1 MLPPIGL
8 LREWAE
14 ATVAAKQSQGHAV
27 EGFRGELAGLP
38 DSYDALA
45 AFVRKLAE
53 APLRDDWPY
62 VEPNDLDEILAECD
76 PSRPADPVAE
86 VDLDDAAARAAAAFL
101 GSVCGCVLGKP
112 LEVNPTLA
120 EIRRAGEQIGQ
131 WPLDDYV
138 SEPLLAALGRRHP
151 SWVDTTRGRIT
162 YVASDDDINYTV
174 LGMLLLAEHGLGLTK
189 DEIRQAWLQ
198 RLPPL
203 QTFGPERFMLL
214 RAGMNSLGAAGVN
227 DYAAWVELL
236 NPADEKC
243 GALIR
248 ADAFGY
254 ACPGR
259 PGLAAEL
266 AWRDA
271 SWTHRRTGIYGEMYV
286 AAVIALAP
294 VCRDRLGI
302 FDTALRFIPRRS
314 RFHEI
319 VSDCLRQVAQA
330 DDWLDGYRRINDRYG
345 RWTHCQVYQ
354 EVGTLINTLRF
365 AEDVADGFC
374 KQVAQ
379 GNDTD
384 SFGCTAGSILG
395 AYFGPG
401 HLDERWLAPFNDE
414 IRTSLSLFYERS
426 LSRLAAQMGNLPR
439 RIAEELRSGP
449 APEAARADGA

>member
-1 MLPPIGL
+1 MDRLFDP
-8 LREWAE
+8 
-14 ATVAAKQSQGHAV
+14 
-27 EGFRGELAGLP
+27 RG
-38 DSYDALA
+38 
-45 AFVRKLAE
+45 
-53 APLRDDWPY
+53 
-62 VEPNDLDEILAECD
+62 
-76 PSRPADPVAE
+76 
-86 VDLDDAAARAAAAFL
+86 
-101 GSVCGCVLGKP
+101 
-112 LEVNPTLA
+112 